1 MRVCVG
7 GTSAAPAYPLDSGP
21 VSGYGHALA
30 GTTRPESP
38 WPCEDR
44 NRKMK
49 MGRRRVVLSIV
60 WWSHPSPPLLDSGL
74 RRNDE
79 WGAGLTKGCR
89 EWRMRGCRN
98 GLFS

>member
-21 VSGYGHALA
+21 VGYGHENDPAGITMAL
-30 GTTRPESP
+30 RS
-38 WPCEDR
+38 R

-60 WWSHPSPPLLDSGL
+60 WWSHPSRW
-74 RRNDE
+74 RRQDPF
-79 WGAGLTKGCR
+79 WIPAFAGMT
-89 EWRMRGCRN
+89 N
-98 GLFS
+98 GGPD

>member
-1 MRVCVG
+1 
-7 GTSAAPAYPLDSGP
+7 
-21 VSGYGHALA
+21 
-30 GTTRPESP
+30 
-38 WPCEDR
+38 
-44 NRKMK
+44 

-89 EWRMRGCRN
+89 VDVGGGIAVDVLSRN
-98 GLFS
+98 VSSWIPAFAGMTNVGVR